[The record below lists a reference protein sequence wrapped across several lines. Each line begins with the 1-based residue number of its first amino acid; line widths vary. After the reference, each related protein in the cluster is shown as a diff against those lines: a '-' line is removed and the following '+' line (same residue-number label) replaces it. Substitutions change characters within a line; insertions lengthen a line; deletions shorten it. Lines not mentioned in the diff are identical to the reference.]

1 MRSIESEGA
10 TIDEAIDKALATL
23 RASRDQVEVDILH
36 DAARGLL
43 GFGGRRAR
51 IRATVR
57 QQVSIGAE
65 GSAVV
70 SRGTVSQGTIR
81 GAASADLG
89 SELAEI
95 LKAVVAHLEPDCT
108 VEARPGDEPGALTLA
123 VDGASSGLVIGRRG
137 QTLDA
142 LEYLINRI
150 AGRRPGGDAL
160 RVRIDVERY
169 RERRQESL
177 EQLAR
182 RLAAK
187 AKETGRIVTLN
198 PLSPRDR
205 RIVHLTLEPDP
216 SVSTRSEGE
225 GHFRKVLIVPEGA
238 QRRSDRRL

>member
-1 MRSIESEGA
+1 MRSIESEGV
-10 TIDEAIDKALATL
+10 TIDEAIERALATL
-23 RASRDQVEVDILH
+23 RVTRDQVEVDILH

-51 IRATVR
+51 VRATVR
-57 QQVSIGAE
+57 GQVSLVSDE
-65 GSAVV
+65 SRDV
-70 SRGTVSQGTIR
+70 SRETSRPATSESGN
-81 GAASADLG
+81 LG
-89 SELAEI
+89 GELAAI
-95 LKAVVAHLEPDCT
+95 LRTVVGYLEPDCS
-108 VEARPGDEPGALTLA
+108 VEPAPGGEPGTLTLT

-150 AGRRPGGDAL
+150 ASRRPGGEGL
-160 RVRIDVERY
+160 RIRIDVERY

-187 AKETGRIVTLN
+187 AKESGRIVTLN

-205 RIVHLTLEPDP
+205 RIVHLILEPDP
-216 SVSTRSEGE
+216 GVSTRSEGD

-238 QRRSDRRL
+238 RGRSDRRL

>member
-10 TIDEAIDKALATL
+10 TIDEAIEKALAAL
-23 RASRDQVEVDILH
+23 RVTRDQVEVDILQ

-43 GFGGRRAR
+43 GFGGRRALV
-51 IRATVR
+51 RATVR
-57 QQVSIGAE
+57 GQVSLLSDGAE
-65 GSAVV
+65 DV
-70 SRGTVSQGTIR
+70 SRETFRPATSEGG
-81 GAASADLG
+81 DLG
-89 SELAEI
+89 SQLATI
-95 LKAVVAHLEPDCT
+95 LETVVGHLEPDCT
-108 VEARPGDEPGALTLA
+108 VEPTAGAEPGILTLT

-142 LEYLINRI
+142 LEHLINRI
-150 AGRRPGGDAL
+150 ASRRPGGDAL

-182 RLAAK
+182 RLATK
-187 AKETGRIVTLN
+187 AKDSGRVVTLS

-216 SVSTRSEGE
+216 GVSTRSEGD
-225 GHFRKVLIVPEGA
+225 GHFRRVLIVPEGA
-238 QRRSDRRL
+238 RPRSERRL

>member
-10 TIDEAIDKALATL
+10 TIDEAIEKALATL
-23 RASRDQVEVDILH
+23 RVTRDQVEVDILH

-51 IRATVR
+51 VRATVR
-57 QQVSIGAE
+57 EQVSLA
-65 GSAVV
+65 
-70 SRGTVSQGTIR
+70 
-81 GAASADLG
+81 AASAPDVSRETFHERTAVSSDLG
-89 SELAEI
+89 VELAGI
-95 LKAVVAHLEPDCT
+95 LKTVLGHLEPDCT
-108 VEARPGDEPGALTLA
+108 VEPSPGDEPGFLTLT

-150 AGRRPGGDAL
+150 ASRRPGGDGI

-187 AKETGRIVTLN
+187 AKESGRIVTLN

-216 SVSTRSEGE
+216 SVSTRSEGD
-225 GHFRKVLIVPEGA
+225 GHFRKVLIVPEGSR
-238 QRRSDRRL
+238 QRSDRRL

>member
-1 MRSIESEGA
+1 MRSIESEGV
-10 TIDEAIDKALATL
+10 TIDEAIEKALTTL
-23 RASRDQVEVDILH
+23 GVTRDQIEVDILH

-51 IRATVR
+51 VRATVR
-57 QQVSIGAE
+57 GQVSLVSE
-65 GSAVV
+65 GSEDV
-70 SRGTVSQGTIR
+70 SRETFRPTSSGS
-81 GAASADLG
+81 DLG
-89 SELAEI
+89 PELAAI
-95 LKAVVAHLEPDCT
+95 LKTVVGHLEPACT
-108 VEARPGDEPGALTLA
+108 VEPAAADEPGTLTLT
-123 VDGASSGLVIGRRG
+123 VDGASRGLVIGRRG

-150 AGRRPGGDAL
+150 AGRRPGGEGL

-187 AKETGRIVTLN
+187 AKESGRIVTLN

-216 SVSTRSEGE
+216 SVSTRSEGD
-225 GHFRKVLIVPEGA
+225 GHFRKVLIVPEDA
-238 QRRSDRRL
+238 RRRSDRRL